1 MTYPDWNEDSWE
13 GNLLI
18 DEDTNDKEKS
28 LTWEN
33 ISSPKQDEAL
43 RKLAKLKIQYKG
55 KLEPVLDLVTIAETS
70 KPPKYKGTVY
80 QMALAGS
87 SPPSYKGVLLI
98 EESKPKVVAH
108 LPPGSKEF
116 THTVTDNERSKNSK
130 TLEGVISRLKNIN
143 KQKEDEE
150 KERILEEEKRKEAKR
165 LHQREI
171 EKRYR
176 ERKRKILVDA
186 EEERKCLEKRNRD
199 LRVQVTAMKETI
211 KQLKRTI
218 IAANMETLNDSG
230 RLVAALDLEVPGIKD
245 ETRMEVTKRGPVI
258 MANPSCSNPNGLL
271 RPPQ

>member
-1 MTYPDWNEDSWE
+1 MTHPDWNEDSWE
-13 GNLLI
+13 GKLLI

-80 QMALAGS
+80 QRTLVGS
-87 SPPSYKGVLLI
+87 SPPSYKGVLLM
-98 EESKPKVVAH
+98 EESKPMVIAH

-245 ETRMEVTKRGPVI
+245 ETRMEITKRGPVI

>member
-1 MTYPDWNEDSWE
+1 MTHPDWDEDSWE
-13 GNLLI
+13 GKLLI

-43 RKLAKLKIQYKG
+43 RKLAKLKIHYKG

-80 QMALAGS
+80 QRTLVGS
-87 SPPSYKGVLLI
+87 SPPSYKGVLLM

-116 THTVTDNERSKNSK
+116 THTVIDNERSKNSK

-143 KQKEDEE
+143 NQKEDEE
-150 KERILEEEKRKEAKR
+150 EGKRREAKR

-186 EEERKCLEKRNRD
+186 EEERKGLEKRNRD

-211 KQLKRTI
+211 KQLKRSI